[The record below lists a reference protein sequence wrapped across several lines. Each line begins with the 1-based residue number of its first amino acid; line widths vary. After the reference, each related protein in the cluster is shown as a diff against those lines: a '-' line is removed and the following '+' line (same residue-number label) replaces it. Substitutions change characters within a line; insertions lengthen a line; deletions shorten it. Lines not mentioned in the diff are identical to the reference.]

1 MRDFS
6 IKILGYISKKI
17 KPVVKIAAAVAVAA
31 SIAFKPQAVSAQPE
45 GITAT
50 SWVIMDVSTGQILDE
65 QLGRQTM
72 YPASITKILT
82 VAMALEKCQNDT
94 AIQLTVSH
102 DAVYSIEQGSS
113 HIALQEGEV
122 VSIADMVYA
131 AMLASGNDAAN
142 VLVEYVCGSISNAEA
157 VFSQKLAELGCTNT
171 HFVNGHGLHNENHYT
186 TAEDMAKITR
196 WALTVPGFQEVFR
209 SESYEMQPTNLQ
221 PEVRYFSTADWMRL
235 GGKYA
240 YDYALGSKNGWTTPA
255 GQTFVSWAEKDGRQ
269 LICVLLN
276 SLTKYVK
283 FTEAAA
289 LFEYG
294 FNEFTP
300 ISTDVLATKEI
311 SIQGG
316 GDPLG
321 TVTLRTQP
329 TTIYINNAYTADN
342 LRCEIQSPDLYTLGQ
357 PFTANM
363 HVWLE
368 DAAGSTIQIGDYP
381 MEFVGMDG
389 MLSEYVGLIPDN
401 LAGSGRISGF
411 DPQMI
416 LMYTAILVGGGFGV
430 VYAWKLGKKHTQ
442 QLRSTKSYRYRSKTR
457 KMWPYA
463 SVQGPDV
470 FRWRVVKGKKASL
483 PKTRSQKYV
492 FHNNNGDK

>member
-1 MRDFS
+1 MKGLS
-6 IKILGYISKKI
+6 TGILKYIFKKI
-17 KPVVKIAAAVAVAA
+17 KPAAKIAASVMAA
-31 SIAFKPQAVSAQPE
+31 GMVLFTPKVVSARPE

-50 SWVIMDVSTGQILDE
+50 SWVIMDVETGQILDD

-94 AIQLTVSH
+94 SIQLTVSH
-102 DAVYSIEQGSS
+102 DAVYSIEPGSS

-142 VLVEYVCGSISNAEA
+142 VLVEYVCGSVSNAEA
-157 VFSQKLAELGCTNT
+157 IFSQKLAELGCTNT
-171 HFVNGHGLHNENHYT
+171 HFANGHGLHNENHYT

-196 WALTVPGFQEVFR
+196 WALTVPGFQEVFS
-209 SESYEMQPTNLQ
+209 SESYQMQPTNLQ

-235 GGKYA
+235 GGKYG
-240 YDYALGSKNGWTTPA
+240 YEYARGSKNGWTTPA
-255 GQTFVSWAEKDGRQ
+255 GQTFVSWAGKDGRQ

-283 FTEAAA
+283 FSEAAA

-300 ISTDVLATKEI
+300 VSSDLLATKEI

-321 TVTLRTQP
+321 TVTLRARP
-329 TTIYINNAYTADN
+329 TTLYLSNAYTADN
-342 LRCEIQSPDLYTLGQ
+342 LRSEIQSPDLYTLGQ
-357 PFTANM
+357 PFAASI

-368 DAAGSTIQIGDYP
+368 DASGATKEVGTYP

-389 MLSEYVGLIPDN
+389 VLTENIGLVPEN
-401 LAGSGRISGF
+401 LAGSGRGKGF
-411 DPQMI
+411 DPQLI
-416 LMYTAILVGGGFGV
+416 LLYAGILIGGGFAAM
-430 VYAWKLGKKHTQ
+430 YAWKLGKKHAA
-442 QLRSTKSYRYRSKTR
+442 QLRSTGARYTSKKGIR
-457 KMWPYA
+457 WPYA
-463 SVQGPDV
+463 SVQGPDI
-470 FRWRVVKGKKASL
+470 FRWRVVKGKKNQM
-483 PKTRSQKYV
+483 PKVSRQKYV
-492 FHNNNGDK
+492 YHKNNGDK